1 MHSAAAPYTPE
12 LIPAPV
18 SLALSKSFQDAEMF
32 AFLKE
37 LRLGHYAHYFESNG
51 ISIGLLKVMSD
62 KERADVL
69 RSIGVRAV
77 GARVA
82 INHAFMDMDR

>member
-1 MHSAAAPYTPE
+1 M
-12 LIPAPV
+12 
-18 SLALSKSFQDAEMF
+18 LSKGDQTVSKSVLGGGWFSQDAEMF